1 MYSTPDKL
9 ILVIMKIL
17 NKYLLL
23 GLCASVMMSCSTSR
37 NRSSNSEDGVTP
49 RVKRPGQS
57 IINASGDG
65 LTPGVNPNGG
75 NMGTGASNAVN
86 ISNNAISKARTDA
99 RGQAFRLDSVSN
111 DDFLHKAAV
120 HIMMESNISKIA
132 SEKSAIKEVSG
143 YARMIVG
150 SHRDIQ
156 SELQKLSSK
165 MDIEIP
171 DTSDNNV
178 KVMQNMAAKN
188 SSASGASE
196 FDFRYVQIMIDDHR
210 NAIRLF
216 EAGAKSKT
224 PEVADFANKYL
235 PLLRTHL
242 NAAQDLTK
250 VVRPVAKN

>member
-1 MYSTPDKL
+1 
-9 ILVIMKIL
+9 MKSL
-17 NKYLLL
+17 NKYFLLVL
-23 GLCASVMMSCSTSR
+23 SACCILMSCITSK
-37 NRSSNSEDGVTP
+37 NRSSNSGDGVSP

-65 LTPGVNPNGG
+65 LTPSVNPNGG
-75 NMGTGASNAVN
+75 NMGTRASNAVN
-86 ISNNAISKARTDA
+86 ISNNAISKARA
-99 RGQAFRLDSVSN
+99 EAKGQSFRLDSVSN

-120 HIMMESNISKIA
+120 HMMMESNISKLA
-132 SEKSAIKEVSG
+132 AQKSAIGEINTYSK
-143 YARMIVG
+143 MIVS
-150 SHRDIQ
+150 SHREIQ
-156 SELQKLSSK
+156 AELRKLASD

-171 DTSDNNV
+171 DTNDTNV
-178 KVMQNMAAKN
+178 KVMQTMAEKN

-242 NAAQDLTK
+242 NAAQELTK
-250 VVRPVAKN
+250 LVRPSKS